1 MKPITLSITYDK
13 TFYHSGETLNGLLC
27 VSFHKALDIE
37 EIKVK
42 IVGQCKVEWV
52 EVKEIHTGSERYV
65 DQRVVLFNP
74 AQYQTMEPGEY
85 SYHFTTVLPSSL
97 PETFESRAG
106 NVTYYCKASVKT
118 NPSMALFHKDKYKE
132 KVPFTVHAN
141 VPVNLLD
148 SLSEIPTVSI
158 TDELPWGC
166 CICICIRT
174 GKLTTSLNLNKKVY
188 VPGENIII
196 NAEINNQTSEALDF
210 LEATLK
216 QKITYIGTSSEKYE
230 INDGIC
236 KTSCSDTL
244 TPHAIFL
251 WRNAVMKLPKSLP
264 ATDLG
269 GCNIIKVE
277 YTLEVTVGEG
287 SSFCAPKERY
297 EVPIK
302 IGSTPLSNTACYIQ
316 KLEASPMMI
325 QQ

>member
-1 MKPITLSITYDK
+1 MPRLKK
-13 TFYHSGETLNGLLC
+13 
-27 VSFHKALDIE
+27 
-37 EIKVK
+37 
-42 IVGQCKVEWV
+42 QCN
-52 EVKEIHTGSERYV
+52 R
-65 DQRVVLFNP
+65 
-74 AQYQTMEPGEY
+74 
-85 SYHFTTVLPSSL
+85 
-97 PETFESRAG
+97 RA
-106 NVTYYCKASVKT
+106 
-118 NPSMALFHKDKYKE
+118 P
-132 KVPFTVHAN
+132 
-141 VPVNLLD
+141 
-148 SLSEIPTVSI
+148 
-158 TDELPWGC
+158 
-166 CICICIRT
+166 
-174 GKLTTSLNLNKKVY
+174 LT
-188 VPGENIII
+188 
-196 NAEINNQTSEALDF
+196 INNFYVCTLIFNFYF
-210 LEATLK
+210 LK
-216 QKITYIGTSSEKYE
+216 KITYIGTSSEKYE